1 VVLIRC
7 EGTIWARIL
16 REAEAQVRTWARGL
30 MQRHAYNFCMML
42 FYNGTHRSGAV
53 LLDMPRAIIQ
63 QCLMAIPKDEV
74 PSQSSQPLFPL
85 YNDPEQVTVQ

>member
-1 VVLIRC
+1 
-7 EGTIWARIL
+7 
-16 REAEAQVRTWARGL
+16 
-30 MQRHAYNFCMML
+30 MML